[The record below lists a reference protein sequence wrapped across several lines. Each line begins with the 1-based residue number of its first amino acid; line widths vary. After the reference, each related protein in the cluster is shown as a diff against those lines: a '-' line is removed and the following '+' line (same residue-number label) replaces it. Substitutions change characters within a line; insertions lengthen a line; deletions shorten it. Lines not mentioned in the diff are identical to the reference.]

1 MMFIR
6 VPVHTYVSYHYLQK
20 PRFKYAGTHVR
31 VLGYVLSGLRY
42 FMQFRVCRACMGVGV
57 VGCGADVFGIQCL
70 FSQAL
75 LCICCCC
82 LPNFKGSAV
91 RFCKVCWLL
100 AGFQKTC
107 RGLVSRTQSRP
118 LFPFLGFRFSYT
130 PPPPASR
137 C

>member
-70 FSQAL
+70 FL
-75 LCICCCC
+75 KHCCAFVVVAC
-82 LPNFKGSAV
+82 PTS
-91 RFCKVCWLL
+91 
-100 AGFQKTC
+100 
-107 RGLVSRTQSRP
+107 RGLP
-118 LFPFLGFRFSYT
+118 CGFVRYVGS
-130 PPPPASR
+130 
-137 C
+137 

>member
-57 VGCGADVFGIQCL
+57 VGCGCL
-70 FSQAL
+70 WYPMSFFSSTVVHL
-75 LCICCCC
+75 L
-82 LPNFKGSAV
+82 L
-91 RFCKVCWLL
+91 LL
-100 AGFQKTC
+100 AQLQGVC
-107 RGLVSRTQSRP
+107 RAVL
-118 LFPFLGFRFSYT
+118 
-130 PPPPASR
+130 
-137 C
+137 